1 MLSNKIILQ
10 LFIIFIIVKNNF
22 SINISIIF
30 ITHLLKLVIRHYLNL
45 FNIIKIIIELNY
57 FKTIFS

>member
-1 MLSNKIILQ
+1 MSNKIILQ
-10 LFIIFIIVKNNF
+10 LFIIFIFVKNTF